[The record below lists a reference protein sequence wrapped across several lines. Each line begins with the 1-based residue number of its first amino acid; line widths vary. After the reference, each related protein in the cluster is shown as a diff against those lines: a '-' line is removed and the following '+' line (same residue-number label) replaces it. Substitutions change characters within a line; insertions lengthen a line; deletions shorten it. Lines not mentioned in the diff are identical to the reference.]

1 MNVLNNYLRRFY
13 SIVVLLLFLLIIILT
28 NNLYHDIKLKSYA
41 NTYFSMLNGLPDEPV
56 HVFIDLGANKGD
68 SIYNFIG
75 INNRAQGGNINS
87 EMFPQSFKSA
97 KWIIY
102 GFEANKVFDSRLLK
116 MKEEV
121 EKLNHT
127 IHLYKS
133 TAAWTYDET
142 IDFYLDTINDKNDFW
157 GSSLNQNHVILFY
170 NLISFSYLF
179 DLMNI

>member
-1 MNVLNNYLRRFY
+1 MLT
-13 SIVVLLLFLLIIILT
+13 LLLLISIILIIK
-28 NNLYHDIKLKSYA
+28 LYNDIKLKSYA

-68 SIYNFIG
+68 SIYNFVG
-75 INNRAQGGNINS
+75 MNKRAQGGNINS
-87 EMFPQSFKSA
+87 ETFPQSFKSA

-127 IHLYKS
+127 VHLYKS
-133 TAAWTYDET
+133 TAAWIYDGT
-142 IDFYLDTINDKNDFW
+142 IDFYLDTVNDKNDFY
-157 GSSLNQNHVILFY
+157 GSSLNENHVNFY
-170 NLISFSYLF
+170 FKTFSDFFNIIF
-179 DLMNI
+179 DRKM